1 MKENFRIEEYI
12 RNSDFLKTLFKD
24 DDISFEKIDDGN
36 LNNIFKITSNSDT
49 VIIKQCPNYIIKNHG
64 KIDFPKD
71 RIYFEYF
78 GLKEFKKNM
87 PRNIPEIFYFD
98 EDNSLIIMEYLKD
111 YIHLENLIRNFI
123 PFDNIISQLSDF
135 IACNLVNNSL
145 DLATDKNKFYK
156 RFDNQEIKNYLQ
168 KILFFVNPEII
179 EKNGKIKD
187 NILELEYKFINQKDT
202 LLHGNIKTD
211 SILVY
216 KSKFFVVDFESC
228 FIGPYSFELSYLISS
243 LIMDYIYCKNIIKNY
258 DYSRYLLISLSKILE
273 KFEKNFSKYYL
284 IKNKHDLNFSQIIT
298 DSFGYASL
306 HLLQN
311 STKIRILNKEYFQN
325 NQEIQLLEYTK
336 HINKIAFSILEN
348 HKNINNIE
356 DLLIIL

>member
-1 MKENFRIEEYI
+1 LKENFKIEKYI
-12 RNSDFLKTLFKD
+12 KNSDFLKTLFKED
-24 DDISFEKIDDGN
+24 DVRIEKIDDGN
-36 LNNIFKITSNSDT
+36 LNNIFKITSNSDE
-49 VIIKQCPNYIIKNHG
+49 VIIKQCPNYIIRNDK

-98 EDNSLIIMEYLKD
+98 EENSLIIMQYLKD
-111 YIHLENLIRNFI
+111 YINLENLIRNFT

-145 DLATDKNKFYK
+145 DLASNKDDFYK
-156 RFDNQEIKNYLQ
+156 KFNNQEIKTYLQ

-179 EKNGKIKD
+179 NEKIKN
-187 NILELEYKFINQKDT
+187 NILELEYKFINQNDT
-202 LLHGNIKTD
+202 LLHGNLKTD

-216 KSKFFVVDFESC
+216 KSKFFVVDFEAC

-258 DYSRYLLISLSKILE
+258 DYARYLLISLSKILE
-273 KFEKNFSKYYL
+273 KFEKSFSKHYL
-284 IKNKHDLNFSQIIT
+284 SKNKDDLNFSKIIT
-298 DSFGYASL
+298 DAFGYASL

-311 STKIRILNKEYFQN
+311 SIKIRILNKENFQN
-325 NQEIQLLEYTK
+325 NQKIELLEYTK
-336 HINKIAFSILEN
+336 HINQIALSILEN

-356 DLLIIL
+356 DLLVIL